1 MVCHNKDTT
10 RPTIIIDFMSR
21 ASEVKRLKKTN
32 DRFFAK
38 NNELVNTI
46 MLFVFTLSNKQ
57 RIKNN
62 TTIL

>member
-1 MVCHNKDTT
+1 MVRHNKDTT

-46 MLFVFTLSNKQ
+46 ILFLFTMSNKQ
-57 RIKNN
+57 RINN
-62 TTIL
+62 KTDIL

>member
-38 NNELVNTI
+38 NNELVNRI
-46 MLFVFTLSNKQ
+46 MLFLFTLSNKQ
-57 RIKNN
+57 RIKCD
-62 TTIL
+62 TDIL

>member
-1 MVCHNKDTT
+1 MVRHNKDTT

-38 NNELVNTI
+38 NNELVNAI
-46 MLFVFTLSNKQ
+46 ILFVFILSNQQ
-57 RIKNN
+57 RIRHN
-62 TTIL
+62 TNIL

>member
-1 MVCHNKDTT
+1 MVRHNKDTT

-32 DRFFAK
+32 GRFFAK

-46 MLFVFTLSNKQ
+46 ILFLFTMSNKQ
-57 RIKNN
+57 RINN
-62 TTIL
+62 KTDIL

>member
-46 MLFVFTLSNKQ
+46 ILFLFTMSKKQ
-57 RIKNN
+57 RINN
-62 TTIL
+62 KTDIL